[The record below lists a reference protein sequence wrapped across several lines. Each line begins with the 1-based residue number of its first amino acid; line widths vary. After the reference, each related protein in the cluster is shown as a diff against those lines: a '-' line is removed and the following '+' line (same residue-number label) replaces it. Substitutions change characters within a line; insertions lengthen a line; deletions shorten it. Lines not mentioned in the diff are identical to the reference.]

1 MFRTKDTKNSQKVI
15 DDAIEVFDDL
25 IVKVNQKDV
34 ENQKPNRMDGR
45 GVGLV
50 EAPRGLLV
58 HDYTF
63 KDGKI
68 TDCNII
74 TPTAFNLDDLE
85 KYIGI
90 AAINLNEKGEE
101 TDAMRFEFEKIAR
114 SYDPCI
120 SCATHLVNVIK
131 N

>member
-1 MFRTKDTKNSQKVI
+1 MIYCLEKIPVVVDKLLKMEDTEIQ
-15 DDAIEVFDDL
+15 
-25 IVKVNQKDV
+25 Q
-34 ENQKPNRMDGR
+34 PTRMDGR

-74 TPTAFNLDDLE
+74 TPTAYNLDDLE

-90 AAINLNEKGEE
+90 AAKNLNDAGEE
-101 TDAMRFEFEKIAR
+101 TDTIRFELEKIAR
-114 SYDPCI
+114 AYDPCI
-120 SCATHLVNVIK
+120 SCATHLVSVVK
-131 N
+131 K